1 MIARAI
7 RLLIH
12 FYVNSRLRFNPGITL
27 SGRIQIKGWPIIDVR
42 ARSKLIIGRNVT
54 LNSFN
59 DSYHVNMFAPVKI
72 LSRVPE
78 AVIQIGD
85 NSRIHGTCIHAQRY
99 ISIGNNCLIA
109 ANCQIMDGSGHNL
122 DPDNRLQTTTEA
134 KPIII
139 EDDVWL
145 ATGVIVLP
153 GTIIRRGSVVSAGS
167 VVSGTIEEYSLVAGN
182 PAKIKRKL
190 R

>member
-1 MIARAI
+1 MIAKTI

-12 FYVNSRLRFNPGITL
+12 FYVNSRLRFNPGITR
-27 SGRIQIKGWPIIDVR
+27 SGRVQIKGRPIIDVR
-42 ARSKLIIGRNVT
+42 SGSQLIIGRNVT

-59 DSYHVNMFAPVKI
+59 DSYHVNMFAPVKL
-72 LSRVPE
+72 LSRVPGSI
-78 AVIQIGD
+78 IQIGN
-85 NSRIHGTCIHAQRY
+85 NSRIHGACIHAQRR
-99 ISIGNNCLIA
+99 ISIGDNCLIA
-109 ANCQIMDGSGHNL
+109 ANCQIMDGSGHDL
-122 DPDNRLQTTTEA
+122 DPNNRLKPTTDG

-153 GTIIRRGSVVSAGS
+153 GTTIRRGSVISAGS
-167 VVSGTIEEYSLVAGN
+167 VVSGTIEAYSLVAGN
-182 PAKIKRKL
+182 PAKVVKKL